1 MYNRL
6 SGEMVIQ
13 TGYLQPP
20 ITLAPCL
27 PALKCGQYGGLIYE
41 GLNEGNIMA
50 LKVLQATNATSAT
63 SANTTANSTAS
74 PMS

>member
-1 MYNRL
+1 MIV
-6 SGEMVIQ
+6 GMPVWA
-13 TGYLQPP
+13 G
-20 ITLAPCL
+20 
-27 PALKCGQYGGLIYE
+27 YGGLIYE